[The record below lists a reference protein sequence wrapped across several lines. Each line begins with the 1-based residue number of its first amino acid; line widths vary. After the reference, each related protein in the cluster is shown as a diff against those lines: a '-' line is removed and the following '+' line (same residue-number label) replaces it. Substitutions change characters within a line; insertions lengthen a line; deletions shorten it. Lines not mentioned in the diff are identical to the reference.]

1 MSKQSRDD
9 LKIMTGLDRF
19 YTNTTSSTGDTAA
32 AGVGVGR
39 GFPMTQSLVQAGRKQ
54 SVGQYER
61 AGCVQRAGRTAVWG
75 KGGVMPHAHCAV
87 WVRIQ
92 VGGPSQGVAVDKFL
106 LHQGDAYLS
115 TDG

>member
-1 MSKQSRDD
+1 
-9 LKIMTGLDRF
+9 
-19 YTNTTSSTGDTAA
+19 
-32 AGVGVGR
+32 
-39 GFPMTQSLVQAGRKQ
+39 MTQSLVQAGRKQ
-54 SVGQYER
+54 YVGQYER
-61 AGCVQRAGRTAVWG
+61 AGCPEGRSHSCMG
-75 KGGVMPHAHCAV
+75 KGRVMPRAPCAV